1 MTRIVP
7 RLAISVLALCIAP
20 ATASADQGSNAQ
32 PALYDRAAG
41 FAGGFVQVQAQSGA
55 GMVGKTFASAL
66 TRSRDTARAES
77 RPIPPDIR
85 KALAPYYPSG
95 MLDKVRFAV
104 GDYSPDGLAGFAIRH
119 GRAAAVTLVDTV
131 VFKDERYV
139 NNIALWAHELH
150 HVEQYSEW
158 GVEGFASR
166 YAFSWRS
173 VEQAATDRAD
183 EIIRLYRAQQR

>member
-1 MTRIVP
+1 MALCMVLP
-7 RLAISVLALCIAP
+7 ALALSS
-20 ATASADQGSNAQ
+20 ATGAGWADEGPGAR

-55 GMVGKTFASAL
+55 GVVGKTFASAL
-66 TRSRDTARAES
+66 TRSRDAARAES
-77 RPIPPDIR
+77 RPMPPEIR
-85 KALAPYYPSG
+85 QALAPFYPAG

-150 HVEQYSEW
+150 HVEQYAEW
-158 GVEGFASR
+158 GVDGFASR
-166 YAFSWRS
+166 YAFGWRS

-183 EIIRLYRAQQR
+183 EVIGLYRSQQR

>member
-1 MTRIVP
+1 MRRMALCMVLP
-7 RLAISVLALCIAP
+7 ALALSS
-20 ATASADQGSNAQ
+20 ATGAGWADEGPGAR

-55 GMVGKTFASAL
+55 GVVGKTFASAL
-66 TRSRDTARAES
+66 TRSRDAARAES
-77 RPIPPDIR
+77 RPMPPEIR
-85 KALAPYYPSG
+85 QALAPVYPAG

-150 HVEQYSEW
+150 HVEQYAEW
-158 GVEGFASR
+158 GVDGFASR
-166 YAFSWRS
+166 YAFGWRS

-183 EIIRLYRAQQR
+183 EVIGLYRSQQR